1 MSTLTKP
8 RAKKPAR
15 AVRKVPAAKRP
26 LDTDPRFPG
35 LVRSRVT
42 GLLIS
47 PKRPGE
53 KPIDSA
59 VLKAA
64 LADSL

>member
-1 MSTLTKP
+1 MSSLTKP

-15 AVRKVPAAKRP
+15 KASAAAKRP

-35 LVRSRVT
+35 LVRSPVT
-42 GLLIS
+42 GLLIT
-47 PKRPGE
+47 PKRRGE
-53 KPIDSA
+53 KPIDPA